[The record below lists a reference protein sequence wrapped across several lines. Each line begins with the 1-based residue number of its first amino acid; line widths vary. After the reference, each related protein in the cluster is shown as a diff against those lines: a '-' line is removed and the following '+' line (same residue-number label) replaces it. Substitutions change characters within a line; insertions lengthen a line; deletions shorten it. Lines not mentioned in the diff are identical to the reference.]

1 MRQVKPRARRAALVT
16 GALTVTSALVAVPM
30 MAQAGESTGSAPS
43 PTAQAAN
50 GPLTIRAASSLDVD
64 KVRRNVLAGRTI
76 SVRGSLK
83 PLTGERPV
91 ALQVKSKGNWETVDS
106 DHTTT
111 DGHYSLKWRANKL
124 GSRKIRLAFAGS
136 DAQTPANRG
145 LGYANVYRSAVAS
158 WYGPGLY
165 GNKLGCGGHLSPSTI
180 GVAHKRLPCGSKVTL
195 RYKGHTV
202 RATVVDRGPFVG
214 GREFDLTAA
223 TKTKLHFGSTG
234 RILVAARK

>member
-1 MRQVKPRARRAALVT
+1 
-16 GALTVTSALVAVPM
+16 M
-30 MAQAGESTGSAPS
+30 MAQAGESTGAAPS

-64 KVRRNVLAGRTI
+64 KVRRNVMAGKTV

-91 ALQVKSKGNWETVDS
+91 ALQVRNKSKWRTVDS
-106 DHTTT
+106 DHTTAA
-111 DGHYSLKWRANKL
+111 GRYSLRWRAKKV
-124 GSRKIRLAFAGS
+124 GSRKIRLSFAGS
-136 DAQTPANRG
+136 EAQTPTSRG

-165 GNKLGCGGHLSPSTI
+165 GNKLGCGGHLSPGTI
-180 GVAHKRLPCGSKVTL
+180 GVAHKRLKCGTKLTL
-195 RYKGHTV
+195 HYKGHTV
-202 RATVVDRGPFVG
+202 RASVVDRGPFVG

-223 TKTKLHFGSTG
+223 TKAKLHFGSTG
-234 RILVAARK
+234 RILVAVR

>member
-1 MRQVKPRARRAALVT
+1 MI
-16 GALTVTSALVAVPM
+16 
-30 MAQAGESTGSAPS
+30 AQAGESSGSAPS

-64 KVRRNVLAGRTI
+64 KVRRNVMAGRTI
-76 SVRGSLK
+76 TVRGSLR

-91 ALQVKSKGNWETVDS
+91 ALQVKTKGNWQTVKN

-111 DGHYSLKWRANKL
+111 DGHYSLKWRVNKV
-124 GSRKIRLAFAGS
+124 GSRKIRLTFAGS
-136 DAQTPANRG
+136 DAQTATNRG

-180 GVAHKRLPCGSKVTL
+180 GVANKHLPCGTKLTL
-195 RYKGHTV
+195 RYKGRTV
-202 RATVVDRGPFVG
+202 RASVVDRGPFVG

-223 TKTKLHFGSTG
+223 TKAKLHFGSTG
-234 RILVAARK
+234 RILVAAHR

>member
-1 MRQVKPRARRAALVT
+1 MI
-16 GALTVTSALVAVPM
+16 
-30 MAQAGESTGSAPS
+30 AQAGESTGAAPS

-50 GPLTIRAASSLDVD
+50 GPLTIRAASSLAVD
-64 KVRRNVLAGRTI
+64 KVHRNVMAGRNI
-76 SVRGSLK
+76 SVRGNLK

-91 ALQVKSKGNWETVDS
+91 ALQVKSGKSWATVDS
-106 DHTTT
+106 DRTTAA
-111 DGHYSLKWRANKL
+111 GQYSLKWRAKKV
-124 GSRKIRLAFAGS
+124 GSRKMRLAFAGS

-180 GVAHKRLPCGSKVTL
+180 GVAHKRLPCGTKVTL
-195 RYKGHTV
+195 RYKGRTV

-223 TKTKLHFGSTG
+223 TKAKLHFGSTG
-234 RILVAARK
+234 RIQVAAHR